1 MIAVLAI
8 LVLLIG
14 VSLGVSG
21 IGGFLIPPLLV
32 VTLGLGSR
40 DAVATA
46 LISFIPSGLIGAFLY
61 RRRNQFNSR
70 LALALS
76 FGTIPGVLIGRQISL
91 STGEVTLERILA
103 ATLVIAAVLLVRKPR
118 LRPPS
123 AQRTS
128 TTVELFLVTA
138 LVGCG
143 SGILTVLVG
152 VGGPLIAV
160 PALLLLEVDVAAAVG
175 AALLSSVVGS
185 SLGALVLLPVVHVDP
200 GVLSL
205 ISVAQVIGVVAGV
218 MLRSRIPSNWLPLLI
233 AAAALVAAGWMVVRS
248 LS

>member
-1 MIAVLAI
+1 MIAVVAI

-46 LISFIPSGLIGAFLY
+46 LISFIPSGLIGTFLY
-61 RRRNQFNSR
+61 QRRDRFSGR

-76 FGTIPGVLIGRQISL
+76 SGTLPGVLVGRQISL
-91 STGEVTLERILA
+91 STGEVTLERTLA
-103 ATLVIAAVLLVRKPR
+103 AALMIGAAFLVRKPR

-123 AQRTS
+123 AQRS
-128 TTVELFLVTA
+128 ATTAPRFLVVA
-138 LVGCG
+138 LIGCG
-143 SGILTVLVG
+143 AGVLTVLAG

-160 PALLLLEVDVAAAVG
+160 PALILLGVDVAAAVG

-185 SLGALVLLPVVHVDP
+185 SFGALALLPVVQVDP
-200 GVLSL
+200 GVLAL
-205 ISVAQVIGVVAGV
+205 TSVPQVVGVVAGV
-218 MLRSRIPSNWLPLLI
+218 MLRSRIPSSRLPLLI
-233 AAAALVAAGWMVVRS
+233 AAAAVVTAVWIVVRT
-248 LS
+248 LR

>member
-1 MIAVLAI
+1 MIAVMAL

-32 VTLGLGSR
+32 VTLGLGPR

-46 LISFIPSGLIGAFLY
+46 LISFIPSGLIGTFLY
-61 RRRNQFNSR
+61 QRRDLFSGR

-76 FGTIPGVLIGRQISL
+76 SGTLPGVLIGRQISL
-91 STGEVTLERILA
+91 STGEVTLERTLA
-103 ATLVIAAVLLVRKPR
+103 AALMIAAALLVRKPR

-123 AQRTS
+123 AQRSATADPR
-128 TTVELFLVTA
+128 FLVVA
-138 LVGCG
+138 LIGCG
-143 SGILTVLVG
+143 AGVLTVLAG

-160 PALLLLEVDVAAAVG
+160 PALVLLGVDVAAAVG

-185 SLGALVLLPVVHVDP
+185 SFGALVLLPVVQVDP
-200 GVLSL
+200 GVLTL
-205 ISVAQVIGVVAGV
+205 TSVPQVVGVVAGV
-218 MLRSRIPSNWLPLLI
+218 MLRSRIPSNRLPLLI
-233 AAAALVAAGWMVVRS
+233 AAAAVVTAVWIVVRTFR
-248 LS
+248 

>member
-14 VSLGVSG
+14 VSLGMSG

-32 VTLGLGSR
+32 VTLGMGSR
-40 DAVATA
+40 AAVATA

-61 RRRNQFNSR
+61 RRRNLFNSG

-103 ATLVIAAVLLVRKPR
+103 ATLVIAAALLVRKPR

-128 TTVELFLVTA
+128 TIVELFLVIP

-160 PALLLLEVDVAAAVG
+160 PALLLLGVDVAAAVG

-185 SLGALVLLPVVHVDP
+185 SLGALALLPVVQVDP

-205 ISVAQVIGVVAGV
+205 ISVAQVIGVVGGV

-233 AAAALVAAGWMVVRS
+233 AAAALVAAGWMLVRS